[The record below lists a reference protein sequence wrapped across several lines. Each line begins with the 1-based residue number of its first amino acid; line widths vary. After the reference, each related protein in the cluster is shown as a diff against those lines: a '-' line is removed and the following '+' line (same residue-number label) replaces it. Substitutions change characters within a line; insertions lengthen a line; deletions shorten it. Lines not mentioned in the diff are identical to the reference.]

1 MMTYALDSL
10 CFKYNFRYTSKLLK
24 EYQNLGINSESGN
37 NESEEILIKNRLKQ
51 LRQYRIQLDELLQI
65 PKIEQ
70 KTDIWY
76 DMRQNLITAS
86 DFAQALG
93 DGKFGSVKQFYQKK
107 CEPSNDDATTSK
119 VNPLF
124 KWGNMFESV
133 AISIYSALYNV
144 KVHNFGLLKHPYYNF
159 FGASPDGISDV
170 GIMVEI
176 KCPKKRKIDGEV
188 PLQYYYQI
196 QGQLD
201 VCNLEEC
208 DYFEC
213 DFGTCNTREDFLEK
227 DCINGFIGI
236 IVEVKDNVFEYS
248 DIGMSKI
255 QCIEWNTKY
264 DDILPRTYWYLNQF
278 NIKRIYRDPSFIKEK
293 MIMLKEVWDKIQYY
307 RKNRKAYEIEVLCE
321 FSIET
326 KKYKEKCKEETEK
339 QNLKLNGWSFIE
351 DS

>member
-1 MMTYALDSL
+1 MTYKLDTL
-10 CFKYNFRYTSKLLK
+10 CSKFNYRFTSKLLK
-24 EYQNLGINSESGN
+24 EYENLGMNSECSES
-37 NESEEILIKNRLKQ
+37 NETLIKNRLKQ
-51 LRQYRIQLDELLQI
+51 LRQYRKQLDNLLQI

-107 CEPSNDDATTSK
+107 CEPSNDDASTSK

-133 AISIYSALYNV
+133 AISIYSSLYNV
-144 KVHNFGLLKHPYYNF
+144 KVHSFGLLKHPKHTF
-159 FGASPDGISDV
+159 FGASPDGISDN

-201 VCNLEEC
+201 VCDLEEC

-213 DFGTCNTREDFLEK
+213 DFGTCDNLEDFKEK

-248 DIGMSKI
+248 DIGLSKNK
-255 QCIEWNTKY
+255 CIEWSKQY
-264 DDILPRTYWYLNQF
+264 DVSMPRTYWYLNQF
-278 NIKRIYRDPSFIKEK
+278 NIKRVYRDPVFIKEK
-293 MIMLKEVWDKIQYY
+293 ITLLREVWEKIQYY
-307 RKNRKAYEIEVLCE
+307 RKNRKAYETEILCE
-321 FSIET
+321 FTIET
-326 KKYKEKCKEETEK
+326 KKYKEETEK
-339 QNLKLNGWSFIE
+339 QNVKLNGWSFIE
-351 DS
+351 E

>member
-1 MMTYALDSL
+1 MMTYKLDSL
-10 CFKYNFRYTSKLLK
+10 CSRYKFRYTSKLLK
-24 EYQNLGINSESGN
+24 ECENLGLIKNVSDG
-37 NESEEILIKNRLKQ
+37 EIIIKNRLKQ
-51 LRQYRIQLDELLQI
+51 LRQYTKQLDELLKI
-65 PKIEQ
+65 PMVEQ
-70 KTDIWY
+70 KTEIWY

-133 AISIYSALYNV
+133 AISVYSTLYNV
-144 KVHNFGLLKHPYYNF
+144 EVHNFGLLKHPNYSF
-159 FGASPDGISDV
+159 FGASPDGISEL

-176 KCPKKRKIDGEV
+176 KCPKKRKIDGDV

-213 DFGTCNTREDFLEK
+213 DFGTCDDKDNFLER
-227 DCINGFIGI
+227 DCINGFFGI

-248 DIGMSKI
+248 EIGLSKT
-255 QCIEWNTKY
+255 QCIDWNNKY
-264 DDILPRTYWYLNQF
+264 DESLPRTYWYLNQF
-278 NIKRIYRDPSFIKEK
+278 NIKRVYRDPVFIKEK
-293 MIMLKEVWDKIQYY
+293 MILLKEVWDKIQFY
-307 RKNRKAYEIEVLCE
+307 RKNRKAYEMEVLCE

-326 KKYKEKCKEETEK
+326 KKYKEDKGGESAK
-339 QNLKLNGWSFIE
+339 QNLKLTGWSFIE

>member
-1 MMTYALDSL
+1 MTTHILDSL
-10 CFKYNFRYTSKLLK
+10 CSKFNYRYSTKLLK
-24 EYQNLGINSESGN
+24 ECEKLQYFKDNSNIESCV
-37 NESEEILIKNRLKQ
+37 KDRLKQ
-51 LRQYRIQLDELLQI
+51 LRQYKKQLDKLLQI

-93 DGKFGSVKQFYQKK
+93 DGKFGTVKQFYQKK
-107 CEPSNDDATTSK
+107 CEPASTDEITTSK

-133 AISIYSALYNV
+133 AISIYSALYDV
-144 KVHNFGLLKHPYYNF
+144 KVHNFGLLKHPRYEF
-159 FGASPDGISDV
+159 FGASPDGISDL

-176 KCPKKRKIDGEV
+176 KCPKKRKIDGDV

-201 VCNLEEC
+201 VCDLEEC

-213 DFGTCNTREDFLEK
+213 DFGTVNSKEEFEEK
-227 DCINGFIGI
+227 DSINGFFGI
-236 IVEVKDNVFEYS
+236 IVEVRDNVFEYS
-248 DIGMSKI
+248 DIGLSKS
-255 QCIEWNTKY
+255 QCIEWCDKY
-264 DDILPRTYWYLNQF
+264 SESLPRTYWFLNQF
-278 NIKRIYRDPSFIKEK
+278 NIKRVQRDPLFIKEK
-293 MIMLKEVWDKIQYY
+293 IELLREVWNKIQYY
-307 RKNRKAYEIEVLCE
+307 RKNRRAYELEILCE

-326 KKYKEKCKEETEK
+326 QKFKEETEK
-339 QNLKLNGWSFIE
+339 QNVKITGWSFLDE
-351 DS
+351 